1 MSDKI
6 PLDSQEFKDKYT
18 SQTDTEFGVIF
29 IPNVPGL
36 PVLDSDGNEIV
47 GYKKSVPEEKENSF
61 DSLLNFVV
69 ISVGVYLFTRNGPY
83 ENSVINYIWKY
94 VHSVDRWLVNLF

>member
-18 SQTDTEFGVIF
+18 SETDTEYGVIF

-36 PVLDSDGNEIV
+36 PVLDSNGNEIV
-47 GYKKSVPEEKENSF
+47 GYKKSVPENSF
-61 DSLLNFVV
+61 QSL
-69 ISVGVYLFTRNGPY
+69 YA
-83 ENSVINYIWKY
+83 
-94 VHSVDRWLVNLF
+94 